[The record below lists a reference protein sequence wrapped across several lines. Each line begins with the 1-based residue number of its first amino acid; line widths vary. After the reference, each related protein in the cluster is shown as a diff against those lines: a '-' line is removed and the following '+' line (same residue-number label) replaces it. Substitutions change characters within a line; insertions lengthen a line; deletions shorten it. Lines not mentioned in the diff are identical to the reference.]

1 MAVDR
6 ISLSAMM
13 ARCRNRS
20 AGPAKRSDSGGG
32 CMPKESPAQR
42 KWTLEMTWEEVE
54 LVRAIRALKYGR
66 VIAVIQDHHVVRLE
80 TVEQRSLSP

>member
-1 MAVDR
+1 
-6 ISLSAMM
+6 
-13 ARCRNRS
+13 
-20 AGPAKRSDSGGG
+20 
-32 CMPKESPAQR
+32 MPKESPAQR
-42 KWTLEMTWEEVE
+42 KWVLEMTWEEVE